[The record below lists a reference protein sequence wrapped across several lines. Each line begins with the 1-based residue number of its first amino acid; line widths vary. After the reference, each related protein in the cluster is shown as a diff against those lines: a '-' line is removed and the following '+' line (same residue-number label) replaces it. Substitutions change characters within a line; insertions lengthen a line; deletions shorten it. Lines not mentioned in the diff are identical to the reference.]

1 MEKLVKVKK
10 PSEEEMIHSTF
21 NALRTE
27 QRQLATKLSEI
38 ELDLNEHR
46 FVWLLH
52 AIDIFLNLMDYLCCS
67 IVIETLNK
75 LDEERKCF
83 RLIGGVLVE
92 RQICDVLPTLIK
104 NRGEVS
110 ELYIF

>member
-1 MEKLVKVKK
+1 
-10 PSEEEMIHSTF
+10 
-21 NALRTE
+21 
-27 QRQLATKLSEI
+27 
-38 ELDLNEHR
+38 
-46 FVWLLH
+46 
-52 AIDIFLNLMDYLCCS
+52 MDYLCCS